1 MANAI
6 TAAKLVNILVSLIAR
21 RRVDNV
27 SRFGDHF
34 KDDAD
39 RNKLTAALVGGWNP
53 SLGIPRVY
61 ELNLDERKSALVER
75 EQERVRLQQ
84 ATGEQKVMV
93 NGKMITITASD
104 FLRDW
109 DELYTKG
116 GKIIAPMYGLVCTN
130 RRNEILPAVNAIHRK
145 LGIELITQLPCDV
158 RIYASEIERH
168 VETML
173 ENTQHNTGTKQL
185 TAADKANA
193 SRILFQGGAT
203 DSDMRRVFGAGEG
216 QKRFAICSLDK
227 RFPELKMV
235 DKIID
240 GSIVD
245 SQLNKEELRKL
256 LSTNASQVLVKAY
269 LDDPKA
275 GKDANK
281 PKMADRAHIEALGNQ
296 CPAKVVADTAKAIEM
311 NNIAA
316 LRPYGERSADLNIVV
331 QIVMGDDEKAR
342 EQLIVLARK
351 LLGLKN

>member
-1 MANAI
+1 
-6 TAAKLVNILVSLIAR
+6 
-21 RRVDNV
+21 
-27 SRFGDHF
+27 
-34 KDDAD
+34 
-39 RNKLTAALVGGWNP
+39 
-53 SLGIPRVY
+53 
-61 ELNLDERKSALVER
+61 
-75 EQERVRLQQ
+75 
-84 ATGEQKVMV
+84 
-93 NGKMITITASD
+93 
-104 FLRDW
+104 
-109 DELYTKG
+109 
-116 GKIIAPMYGLVCTN
+116 
-130 RRNEILPAVNAIHRK
+130 
-145 LGIELITQLPCDV
+145 
-158 RIYASEIERH
+158 
-168 VETML
+168 
-173 ENTQHNTGTKQL
+173 
-185 TAADKANA
+185 
-193 SRILFQGGAT
+193 
-203 DSDMRRVFGAGEG
+203 MRRVFGAGEG